1 MEIYFR
7 AFEIEDYKSI
17 NKWRNDS
24 EIQEL
29 TCGNMLF
36 ISPEMEKKWVEEKI
50 LNNQKNIYLGICLK
64 KTNEL
69 IGYYSINDIDHK
81 NMKAIWGGIVIG
93 KKELWGKN
101 IATIAAEMMLKYV
114 FEELNINC
122 YWGFVLAENQA
133 SRKMLKKLGFNE
145 IGVLAESLFKHGRM
159 QDQVIVSMLKSDY
172 LQRKKNSNA

>member
-7 AFEIEDYKSI
+7 AFELEDYKLI
-17 NKWRNDS
+17 NKWRNDP
-24 EIQEL
+24 EIQNL
-29 TCGNMLF
+29 TCGNVLYV
-36 ISPEMEKKWVEEKI
+36 SPEMGKKWVEDKI

-81 NMKAIWGGIVIG
+81 NQKAIWGGIVIG

-101 IATIAAEMMLKYV
+101 MATIAAEMMLKYV

-122 YWGFVLAENQA
+122 YWGFVLEENQT
-133 SRKMLKKLGFNE
+133 SRKMLKRLGFSE
-145 IGVLAESLFKHGRM
+145 IGVLEESLFKHNRM
-159 QDQVIVSMLKSDY
+159 QSQIIVSMLRSDY
-172 LQRKKNSNA
+172 QKRKNISNA